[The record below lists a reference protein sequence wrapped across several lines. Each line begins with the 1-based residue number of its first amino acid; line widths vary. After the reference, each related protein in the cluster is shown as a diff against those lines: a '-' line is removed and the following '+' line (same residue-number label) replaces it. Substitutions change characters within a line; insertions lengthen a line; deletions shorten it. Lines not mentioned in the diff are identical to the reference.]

1 MIAGDSSRLLMLA
14 KGESKQELRME
25 AISQL
30 GILGA
35 RDALADLYTTEST
48 VEVKKK
54 IIQAMFIGGNAEK
67 LYDIA
72 RNEPNEDLKLSA
84 IKNLGLL
91 GGERTGQFLVSM
103 YNTDTR
109 QEVRRTVI
117 NALFIQGN
125 AKALVDLARHE
136 KDPQLKKS
144 IIEKLSLTGSKEAAD
159 YLFEYLKD

>member
-1 MIAGDSSRLLMLA
+1 
-14 KGESKQELRME
+14 
-25 AISQL
+25 
-30 GILGA
+30 
-35 RDALADLYTTEST
+35 
-48 VEVKKK
+48 
-54 IIQAMFIGGNAEK
+54 MFIGGNAEK

-103 YNTDTR
+103 YNTDSR

-159 YLFEYLKD
+159 YLLEYLKD